1 MLNVEDQEKIRR
13 AYYLEEKSIRQI
25 AREQG
30 HSRKAVRKAVSA
42 TTGPKYQIRNPRPS
56 PVLGPYKARIGEL
69 LQENESLPRKQ
80 RYTARRIY
88 EVIREEGYVGS
99 QSGVQVYVSHLRG
112 EKRKRQVYLP
122 LSYEAGMD
130 AQVDWGEAQV
140 VMNGEKLKVHL
151 FVMRLSYS
159 RKLFVQ
165 AYPSERQ
172 ECFFAGH
179 VAALTYFG
187 GVPKRLSYDNLKTA
201 VYAILKGKKRVEQQQ
216 FIAFRSHYLFE
227 SHFCTPSK
235 GHEKGGV
242 EHGVGFARRNFMVP
256 LPEVNSFEQ
265 LNAHLLACCQRD
277 DQRQVKGQPMP
288 IAEAWQIEK
297 QQLRPLPAY
306 HFVCCISREVCL
318 NPYSQVVFE
327 TNRYSVPTDQAY
339 PKLTLRAYAFDIEI
353 LHGKQ
358 VLARHARNY
367 HKHQDI
373 LDPLHYLPLVERR
386 PGAFEYAT
394 PIKNWRK
401 DWPILYEQLLSD
413 LQARYDGS
421 AGIRHFIQILKLHN
435 SYPAEVVQQAVEES
449 LRYGSLHVD
458 AIQLYIEQLSHPQPL
473 PAPLDLSDH
482 HPLQT
487 IGTQPLN
494 LSCYDQLLENNHH
507 DH

>member
-1 MLNVEDQEKIRR
+1 MLNVEDQERMRR
-13 AYYLEEKSIRQI
+13 AYYLEEKSIRRV

-30 HSRKAVRKAVSA
+30 HTRRTVKKAILA
-42 TTGPKYQIRNPRPS
+42 TTPPKYEIRIPREA
-56 PVLGPYKARIGEL
+56 PVLGPYKARIGDL

-80 RYTARRIY
+80 RYTGRRIY
-88 EVIREEGYVGS
+88 EVIREEGYAGS

-122 LSYEAGMD
+122 LSYEAGID

-140 VMNGEKLKVHL
+140 VMNGEKQKVHL

-179 VAALTYFG
+179 VAAFSYFG

-256 LPEVNSFEQ
+256 LPEVSSFEQ
-265 LNAHLLACCQRD
+265 LNAHLLDCCQRD
-277 DQRQVKGQPMP
+277 DQRQVKGQPTT

-297 QQLRPLPAY
+297 HQLRALPTYEFA
-306 HFVCCISREVCL
+306 CCISREVCL

-327 TNRYSVPTDQAY
+327 TNRYSVPTNLAY

-358 VLARHARNY
+358 VLARHQRSY

-373 LDPLHYLPLVERR
+373 LDPLHYLPLVEQR

-394 PIKNWRK
+394 PIKSWRK
-401 DWPILYEQLLSD
+401 DWPALYEQLLGK
-413 LQARYDGS
+413 LQSRYEGS
-421 AGIRHFIQILKLHN
+421 AGIRHFIQILKLH
-435 SYPAEVVQQAVEES
+435 SIYPTELIEVAIKQA
-449 LRYGSLHVD
+449 LRDGALHVD

-473 PAPLDLSDH
+473 PASLDLSDH
-482 HPLQT
+482 QHLQT

-494 LSCYDQLLENNHH
+494 LSDYDQLLEINHH

>member
-1 MLNVEDQEKIRR
+1 MLNVEGQERIRR
-13 AYYLEEKSIRQI
+13 AYYLEEKSIRQV

-30 HSRKAVRKAVSA
+30 HTRRTVKKAIFATSA
-42 TTGPKYQIRNPRPS
+42 PKYEIRKPRDA
-56 PVLGPYKARIGEL
+56 PVLGPYKARIKEL
-69 LQENESLPRKQ
+69 LQENEDLPRKQ
-80 RYTARRIY
+80 RYTGRRIY
-88 EVIREEGYVGS
+88 EVIREEGYGGS

-140 VMNGEKLKVHL
+140 IMNGDKLKVHL

-159 RKLFVQ
+159 RKLFVC

-179 VAALTYFG
+179 VAALDYFG

-227 SHFCTPSK
+227 SHFCTPSQ

-256 LPEVNSFEQ
+256 LPEVSSFEE
-265 LNAHLLACCQRD
+265 LNAHLLSCCQRD
-277 DQRQVKGQPMP
+277 DQRQVKGQSIT

-297 QQLRPLPAY
+297 NQLRALPAY
-306 HFVCCISREVCL
+306 EFTCCISREVCL

-327 TNRYSVPTDQAY
+327 TNRYSVPTNLAY
-339 PKLTLRAYAFDIEI
+339 PKLTLRAYPFEIEI

-358 VLARHARNY
+358 VLARHSRSY

-373 LDPLHYLPLVERR
+373 LDPLHYLPLVEQR

-401 DWPILYEQLLSD
+401 DWPALYEQLLSK
-413 LQARYDGS
+413 LQSRYEGS
-421 AGIRHFIQILKLHN
+421 AGIRHFIQILKLH
-435 SYPAEVVQQAVEES
+435 SAYRAELIETAVKQG
-449 LRYGSLHVD
+449 LRDGALHVD
-458 AIQLYIEQLSHPQPL
+458 AIQLYIEQLSHPQP
-473 PAPLDLSDH
+473 PAPLELSDH
-482 HPLQT
+482 HHLKT

-494 LSCYDQLLENNHH
+494 LSDYDQLLETHHH